1 MSSFD
6 SDILETINKR
16 QKELDT
22 LLKSMKKSEKDSRE
36 KELELRDEITDEN
49 CEQKVLNFI
58 EKEMKIF
65 DAKEN
70 IKLHR
75 AHRLGVYRS
84 TKVRPIVAKFAYFP
98 DRERVRASAKTLS
111 GTHFVVAEQFPRE
124 IMETRRKLVPIMKK
138 AHDEGKEAYIKVDK
152 LYINKQLYRGHD

>member
-1 MSSFD
+1 
-6 SDILETINKR
+6 
-16 QKELDT
+16 
-22 LLKSMKKSEKDSRE
+22 MKKSEKDSRE
-36 KELELRDEITDEN
+36 KELELRDEITDIKCRSMRDNLLFFNLPEEKDEN

-58 EKEMKIF
+58 EKEMKIL
-65 DAKEN
+65 AAIEN

-111 GTHFVVAEQFPRE
+111 GTQFGVAEQFPRE

-138 AHDEGKEAYIKVDK
+138 ARDEGKEAYIKVDK